1 MEKINFSITMDDNFY
16 KIIDD
21 IKKGIN
27 TNENIN
33 MMLQNPKL
41 LNLQDKN
48 GNTILMYIC
57 LLKKYDLIYKIINE
71 LNSKKIYIELNLKNI
86 KGDTFLEYLFNKSTI
101 HDEYN
106 IKNILNYFSN
116 ICDLN
121 IYFTNEIGL
130 KRYKLINNIHD
141 GVYSELVNKYNILKI
156 KKNIKLFFDN
166 YRNIIFEGPTNTA
179 FIKA

>member
-57 LLKKYDLIYKIINE
+57 LVKKY
-71 LNSKKIYIELNLKNI
+71 
-86 KGDTFLEYLFNKSTI
+86 
-101 HDEYN
+101 
-106 IKNILNYFSN
+106 ILN
-116 ICDLN
+116 
-121 IYFTNEIGL
+121 
-130 KRYKLINNIHD
+130 
-141 GVYSELVNKYNILKI
+141 
-156 KKNIKLFFDN
+156 
-166 YRNIIFEGPTNTA
+166 
-179 FIKA
+179 